1 MRQPDRRAQGLLADH
16 AILQYLDDLLQPAY
30 CATGTVVDGSVEHQE
45 SERSRQ
51 AIAGDPLP
59 IVSLVER
66 LRRIER
72 EIGDIRVGGSNPSAA
87 TVHCCPIT
95 SNQLCNSNALPGVR
109 LATMRLGL
117 SATIRCHSPLS
128 DLQ

>member
-1 MRQPDRRAQGLLADH
+1 MREELGAEIDQTIWSCGSLIDRAQGLLADH
-16 AILQYLDDLLQPAY
+16 AILQYLDGLLQPAY

-66 LRRIER
+66 LRRIE
-72 EIGDIRVGGSNPSAA
+72 
-87 TVHCCPIT
+87 
-95 SNQLCNSNALPGVR
+95 
-109 LATMRLGL
+109 M
-117 SATIRCHSPLS
+117 
-128 DLQ
+128 